1 MVYTEEEA
9 RRIIVQ
15 AGHRL
20 VKKGLTART
29 WGNISARI
37 SDTHFAITPSGR
49 AYETL
54 QPEDI
59 VVVKIED
66 CSWEGDQ
73 KPSSEKGIHADV
85 YRTRPGVNFVIHTH
99 QAAASAWSILGK
111 HISAAD
117 LMISQDNGAEQI
129 RILGGGIPCA
139 AYGLSGTK
147 KLRENVARMTQEYPE
162 SRAVLMRNHGALCMG
177 RDEDEAF
184 EVAHTLEQV
193 CEKLYQDK
201 TGIIFQSEKLSPR
214 GSYGRSLR
222 RGNRAAF
229 RLGDRKEVYRLGK
242 RPDGRR
248 APEFRLHEIIY
259 RHTGKNCVLHVR
271 TPYVMAASM
280 EGKTLKGYLDDTV
293 QIVGLTLC
301 CIPDREFT
309 GRQAKRL
316 EAALLGRSAVLLKD
330 NGAIC
335 VGKTPDDA
343 RAVAAVLEKGC
354 QAALLAERTEGVKP
368 VSLAHAWLERMIYQR
383 KYSKLK

>member
-1 MVYTEEEA
+1 M
-9 RRIIVQ
+9 
-15 AGHRL
+15 
-20 VKKGLTART
+20 
-29 WGNISARI
+29 
-37 SDTHFAITPSGR
+37 
-49 AYETL
+49 
-54 QPEDI
+54 
-59 VVVKIED
+59 
-66 CSWEGDQ
+66 
-73 KPSSEKGIHADV
+73 
-85 YRTRPGVNFVIHTH
+85 
-99 QAAASAWSILGK
+99 
-111 HISAAD
+111 
-117 LMISQDNGAEQI
+117 SQDNGAEQI

-201 TGIIFQSEKLSPR
+201 TGIIFQSEKLSAR

-343 RAVAAVLEKGC
+343 RAVAGERLSGRPAGGADGGSKTRQPGPRLAGADDLPEKIFKTEIE
-354 QAALLAERTEGVKP
+354 QAGASGRDEGDIPGEARPSFCEREEEE
-368 VSLAHAWLERMIYQR
+368 WFMCWRMMWGPQE
-383 KYSKLK
+383 

>member
-1 MVYTEEEA
+1 MSASREA
-9 RRIIVQ
+9 IIS
-15 AGHRL
+15 RSF
-20 VKKGLTART
+20 
-29 WGNISARI
+29 SA
-37 SDTHFAITPSGR
+37 T
-49 AYETL
+49 
-54 QPEDI
+54 
-59 VVVKIED
+59 
-66 CSWEGDQ
+66 
-73 KPSSEKGIHADV
+73 
-85 YRTRPGVNFVIHTH
+85 
-99 QAAASAWSILGK
+99 
-111 HISAAD
+111 
-117 LMISQDNGAEQI
+117 
-129 RILGGGIPCA
+129 
-139 AYGLSGTK
+139 
-147 KLRENVARMTQEYPE
+147 
-162 SRAVLMRNHGALCMG
+162 RAVMS
-177 RDEDEAF
+177 AF
-184 EVAHTLEQV
+184 IR
-193 CEKLYQDK
+193 K
-201 TGIIFQSEKLSPR
+201 SEKLSAR

-242 RPDGRR
+242 RSDGRR

-280 EGKTLKGYLDDTV
+280 EGKTLKGYLDDAV